1 MDTKEYVNM
10 MFGYG
15 NGGQKIFGKAVKEML
30 DKENFTYADTDSIKK
45 TKTQLAVI
53 KEYSVEEMR
62 YFIYKLETTP
72 AMPVEIMKQNKEHCI
87 AQIIKFLESECKE

>member
-1 MDTKEYVNM
+1 MKKLKYKVFYTVFELLYFVSNKGIEKEDI
-10 MFGYG
+10 
-15 NGGQKIFGKAVKEML
+15 QL
-30 DKENFTYADTDSIKK
+30 D
-45 TKTQLAVI
+45 VI

-72 AMPVEIMKQNKEHCI
+72 AMRVEIMKANEEYCI

>member
-1 MDTKEYVNM
+1 MDIKEYVNM

-15 NGGQKIFGKAVKEML
+15 NGGQTIFGKAV
-30 DKENFTYADTDSIKK
+30 IKWK
-45 TKTQLAVI
+45 
-53 KEYSVEEMR
+53 
-62 YFIYKLETTP
+62 TTP